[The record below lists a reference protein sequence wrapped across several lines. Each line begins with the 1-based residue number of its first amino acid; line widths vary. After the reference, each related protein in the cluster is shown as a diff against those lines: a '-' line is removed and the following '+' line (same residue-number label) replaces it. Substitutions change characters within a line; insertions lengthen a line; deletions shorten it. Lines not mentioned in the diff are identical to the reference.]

1 LWAASYESSGGFVA
15 ESTYKVLTVNRH
27 EDWESQFGP
36 MRSFYIGLEGEGE
49 VQLRQKPE
57 TPAPREGDELF
68 GHVESGPRGKL
79 FKKAQRNGSGGFSG
93 GQKDYRAMAGVFGG
107 WRGADGHDEFV
118 AAQHALRDALGFP
131 SVFDVIQWSD
141 RSGKE
146 VVLAG
151 FDKAIAQTAPE
162 PDVSFLDE
170 VSVVTA
176 A

>member
-1 LWAASYESSGGFVA
+1 MTAHE
-15 ESTYKVLTVNRH
+15 VLVKARALIERGWVPHGADGTGAFR
-27 EDWESQFGP
+27 DQFCA
-36 MRSFYIGLEGEGE
+36 IG
-49 VQLRQKPE
+49 
-57 TPAPREGDELF
+57 
-68 GHVESGPRGKL
+68 
-79 FKKAQRNGSGGFSG
+79 
-93 GQKDYRAMAGVFGG
+93 AMAGVFGG